1 MLRRSPGDAAV
12 QLEGLQYLADL
23 SHSPEGVQHAVAAAA
38 IEAVVAAMKAHA
50 SHAGIQNSGGCWAL
64 GRILKAAE
72 NQLKVAAAG
81 GIEAAVAAM
90 KAHAGEDINVQRSGC
105 VTLSSIATATEGK
118 GGGCG
123 RHRGSFGRYEGMHRR
138 H

>member
-1 MLRRSPGDAAV
+1 MQSAVEVVALLRRSPGDAAV

-38 IEAVVAAMKAHA
+38 IEAV
-50 SHAGIQNSGGCWAL
+50 
-64 GRILKAAE
+64 
-72 NQLKVAAAG
+72 
-81 GIEAAVAAM
+81 VAAM